1 MDIKNNK
8 QLNKEENKIS
18 IYTESNIELSEC
30 EDSPDCLDIKFIIC
44 DFLPNFNKV
53 QVDRKHIEEWMNSII
68 FKPIVGKISKIP
80 FKKLEDFTSHQA
92 KKIKKK
98 DGNGNTYNV
107 TELNTDAFGTFY
119 DVYIEEIDGEEYLC
133 AKGKIW
139 KRFKKAVEI
148 LQRKINNNEKIASS
162 WEIDILDKEFIT
174 VDGEII
180 KNIIK
185 GNFIGHCLLGYSEKT
200 GQRIYGAY
208 DSSEVL
214 ECAEIDKNSFEYQL
228 SEAILE
234 DIKNINNED
243 IKGGKEMNKE
253 DNIEVSSLTMTDIS
267 KKLNQAIWESE
278 EFGYDYWVF
287 APYPLENRVIVKKYG
302 KDVLDEDF
310 VEINYEIDE
319 KGKVTLKDST
329 EVKMVFISKTESDTQ
344 LAELT
349 IAKEK
354 IEKEL
359 SQVKEQKEVV
369 DREISN
375 LKITLSEKEEELSS
389 KNTSICELGKNI
401 TNKETL
407 ISEKEEII
415 KQKDIE
421 ISELKP
427 YKEQIDEINKEKAEK
442 ELSEKRETFK
452 QEYMNTK
459 LISNEDLEVSEVKEA
474 IEKMDSKAME
484 LYIAQKV
491 IAKAKAESEFEKSQG
506 KEIEVSEVNGKIGQ
520 AETTLNSITNIEID
534 SDAFRKAFS
543 K

>member
-1 MDIKNNK
+1 M
-8 QLNKEENKIS
+8 
-18 IYTESNIELSEC
+18 
-30 EDSPDCLDIKFIIC
+30 
-44 DFLPNFNKV
+44 
-53 QVDRKHIEEWMNSII
+53 
-68 FKPIVGKISKIP
+68 
-80 FKKLEDFTSHQA
+80 
-92 KKIKKK
+92 
-98 DGNGNTYNV
+98 
-107 TELNTDAFGTFY
+107 
-119 DVYIEEIDGEEYLC
+119 
-133 AKGKIW
+133 
-139 KRFKKAVEI
+139 
-148 LQRKINNNEKIASS
+148 
-162 WEIDILDKEFIT
+162 
-174 VDGEII
+174 
-180 KNIIK
+180 
-185 GNFIGHCLLGYSEKT
+185 
-200 GQRIYGAY
+200 
-208 DSSEVL
+208 VL
-214 ECAEIDKNSFEYQL
+214 ECAEIDENSFEYQL

-253 DNIEVSSLTMTDIS
+253 NNIEVSSLTMTDIS
-267 KKLNQAIWESE
+267 KKLNQAIWESK

-287 APYPLENRVIVKKYG
+287 TPYPLENRVIVKKYG

-319 KGKVTLKDST
+319 KGNVTLKDSK
-329 EVKMVFISKTESDTQ
+329 EVKMVFISKVESDTQ

-354 IEKEL
+354 AEKEL
-359 SQVKEQKEVV
+359 SQAKEQKEVS
-369 DREISN
+369 DKEISN
-375 LKITLSEKEEELSS
+375 LTIALSEKEEELSS
-389 KNTSICELGKNI
+389 KNTSICKNI

-474 IEKMDSKAME
+474 IEKLDSKAME

-491 IAKAKAESEFEKSQG
+491 IAKAKAESEVEKSQE
-506 KEIEVSEVNGKIGQ
+506 KETEVSEVNEKIGQ